1 MFLYLYIYKIV
12 YVMKLLT
19 NGVSGVSGGG
29 SSKRMSG
36 GRMRGGS
43 FMDGNWNMEDIK
55 KIFKPS
61 SYRYLFSMLL
71 VISCIFFVFATII
84 FVNAC
89 INLHKTSFHYPKGE
103 DYRKLIDAPIFEYL
117 KTSNFLAIDKFLL
130 NADSSLKPSSI
141 AFWTVVGIMLGVLI
155 FLGIHHYIL
164 SDKEEIKDYLAGL
177 TKIMIPYLVIAA
189 FPYIFIFIIVIFF
202 NSIQVK
208 NNNDLNNNNLKIKE
222 IKKYRKDKLPEIKKE
237 LQKIL
242 YENDPNLTEAFEESF
257 KDYIYIDIPA
267 ATTGAATAS
276 TSSANCSGS
285 ANGANGAAAGAA
297 NGAAAN
303 ASINIDIVAII
314 FIYKNNLKV
323 LQKSG
328 DQLKQYQRKYIN
340 YIDEYFDLLNRTGSV
355 SEDNYTKFYLFG
367 LIEYK
372 DGDNEDFYGRIREY
386 RDIIK
391 AADGGE
397 DGNGL
402 EKLLIKQITGNLSAY
417 FIILISF
424 YTIFA
429 VAAIVLL
436 LIYNDTVK
444 MPFIYTLIMIGK
456 VVSLQSFLIIITV
469 LLVLIGLFALL
480 FIVVF
485 PQIYNLT
492 YALSARMF

>member
-1 MFLYLYIYKIV
+1 
-12 YVMKLLT
+12 
-19 NGVSGVSGGG
+19 
-29 SSKRMSG
+29 
-36 GRMRGGS
+36 
-43 FMDGNWNMEDIK
+43 ME
-55 KIFKPS
+55 
-61 SYRYLFSMLL
+61 
-71 VISCIFFVFATII
+71 
-84 FVNAC
+84 
-89 INLHKTSFHYPKGE
+89 
-103 DYRKLIDAPIFEYL
+103 
-117 KTSNFLAIDKFLL
+117 
-130 NADSSLKPSSI
+130 
-141 AFWTVVGIMLGVLI
+141 
-155 FLGIHHYIL
+155 
-164 SDKEEIKDYLAGL
+164 
-177 TKIMIPYLVIAA
+177 IMIPYLVIVA

-208 NNNDLNNNNLKIKE
+208 NNNDLNNLKIKE

-242 YENDPNLTEAFEESF
+242 YENDPILTEAFEESF
-257 KDYIYIDIPA
+257 KDYIYIDIPQ
-267 ATTGAATAS
+267 ATTGAAAS

-285 ANGANGAAAGAA
+285 ANGANAAGA
-297 NGAAAN
+297 NAAK

-314 FIYKNNLKV
+314 FIYKHNLKV

-340 YIDEYFDLLNRTGSV
+340 YIDEYFDLLNRTSGSG
-355 SEDNYTKFYLFG
+355 SGEDNYTKFYLFG

-372 DGDNEDFYGRIREY
+372 DGDNEDFSGRIREY

-397 DGNGL
+397 DGGGL

-417 FIILISF
+417 FITLISF

-436 LIYNDTVK
+436 LKYNDTVK

>member
-1 MFLYLYIYKIV
+1 
-12 YVMKLLT
+12 MKLLT
-19 NGVSGVSGGG
+19 SSGSGGSG
-29 SSKRMSG
+29 SSG
-36 GRMRGGS
+36 GRRMRGGS

-61 SYRYLFSMLL
+61 SYQYLFSMLL
-71 VISCIFFVFATII
+71 VISCIFLVFATII

-89 INLHKTSFHYPKGE
+89 INLHKTSFHYPKGD

-117 KTSNFLAIDKFLL
+117 KTSNFLVIDKFLL

-141 AFWTVVGIMLGVLI
+141 AFWTVIGIMLGVLI

-164 SDKEEIKDYLAGL
+164 SKNEEIKNYLAGL
-177 TKIMIPYLVIAA
+177 MEIMIPYLLIAA

-208 NNNDLNNNNLKIKE
+208 NNNDLYNLKIKE

-242 YENDPNLTEAFEESF
+242 YENDPKLTEAFEESF
-257 KDYIYIDIPA
+257 KDYLYIDIPQ
-267 ATTGAATAS
+267 ATTGALAS
-276 TSSANCSGS
+276 TTSANCSGS
-285 ANGANGAAAGAA
+285 ANGANAGGAATAGAAAANAA
-297 NGAAAN
+297 T
-303 ASINIDIVAII
+303 ASINIDIVAIV
-314 FIYKNNLKV
+314 FIYKHNLKV
-323 LQKSG
+323 LKKSG

-340 YIDEYFDLLNRTGSV
+340 YIDEYFDLLNRSV
-355 SEDNYTKFYLFG
+355 SGSGGSGEDNYTKFYLFG

-372 DGDNEDFYGRIREY
+372 DGDNEDFSGRIKEY

-391 AADGGE
+391 ATNGGE
-397 DGNGL
+397 DGDGL
-402 EKLLIKQITGNLSAY
+402 EKLLIKQITSNLSAY
-417 FIILISF
+417 FITVISL

-436 LIYNDTVK
+436 LIYNDNVK

>member
-1 MFLYLYIYKIV
+1 L
-12 YVMKLLT
+12 
-19 NGVSGVSGGG
+19 
-29 SSKRMSG
+29 SK
-36 GRMRGGS
+36 
-43 FMDGNWNMEDIK
+43 N
-55 KIFKPS
+55 
-61 SYRYLFSMLL
+61 
-71 VISCIFFVFATII
+71 
-84 FVNAC
+84 
-89 INLHKTSFHYPKGE
+89 
-103 DYRKLIDAPIFEYL
+103 
-117 KTSNFLAIDKFLL
+117 
-130 NADSSLKPSSI
+130 
-141 AFWTVVGIMLGVLI
+141 
-155 FLGIHHYIL
+155 
-164 SDKEEIKDYLAGL
+164 EEIKEYNAGL

-189 FPYIFIFIIVIFF
+189 SPYFFIFIIVIFF

-208 NNNDLNNNNLKIKE
+208 NNNDLNNLKIKE
-222 IKKYRKDKLPEIKKE
+222 IKKYRKDKLPEIKKK

-242 YENDPNLTEAFEESF
+242 YENDPKLTEAFEESF

-267 ATTGAATAS
+267 AATAS
-276 TSSANCSGS
+276 TSSANCSG
-285 ANGANGAAAGAA
+285 AA
-297 NGAAAN
+297 AAAN
-303 ASINIDIVAII
+303 ASLVRAASGVNIDIVAIV
-314 FIYKNNLKV
+314 FIYKHNLKV

-340 YIDEYFDLLNRTGSV
+340 YIDEYFDLLNRSSGSG
-355 SEDNYTKFYLFG
+355 EDNYTKFYLFG

-372 DGDNEDFYGRIREY
+372 DGDNEDFSGRIKEY

-391 AADGGE
+391 ATDG
-397 DGNGL
+397 DGL

-417 FIILISF
+417 FITVISL

-444 MPFIYTLIMIGK
+444 MPFIHTLIMIGK

-469 LLVLIGLFALL
+469 LLVLIGLIALL